1 MVTSLMKVTV
11 VATEPVEMQVRVED
25 EDPGV
30 NIRGLMMLGLAV
42 VYGEIVILCLLCV
55 FLSQVWNE
63 IEGAFQFSHSK
74 RAIPNRS

>member
-1 MVTSLMKVTV
+1 M
-11 VATEPVEMQVRVED
+11 ATEPVEMQVRVED

-55 FLSQVWNE
+55 FLSQEYV
-63 IEGAFQFSHSK
+63 
-74 RAIPNRS
+74 